1 MAYKVIDVASHE
13 WFLPK
18 EYPRPE
24 QYGPLRQYDKAM
36 SCMSGT
42 KKYRC
47 GSQTFFKVN
56 GVPRCMIHALRELN
70 EMLYTPEE
78 RNGNGD

>member
-1 MAYKVIDVASHE
+1 MAYKVIDVKSFE
-13 WFLPK
+13 IFIPK
-18 EYPRPE
+18 EHPRPE
-24 QYGPLRQYDKAM
+24 QHGPLRQFERSM

-47 GSQTFFKVN
+47 ASPTFFKVN

-70 EMLYTPEE
+70 EMLYEAAN
-78 RNGNGD
+78 NGR